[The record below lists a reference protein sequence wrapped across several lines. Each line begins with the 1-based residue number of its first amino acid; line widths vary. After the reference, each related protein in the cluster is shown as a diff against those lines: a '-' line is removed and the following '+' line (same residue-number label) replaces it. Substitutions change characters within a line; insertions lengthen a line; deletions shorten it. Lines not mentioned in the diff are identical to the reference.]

1 MCFRVVVWR
10 KANKAAVKMVVVPVD
25 SATEA
30 GQVLIGFVMKYTYVN
45 TMATLDQKEPQKVDL
60 KIKVFINAGK
70 TVGSCT

>member
-1 MCFRVVVWR
+1 MWR
-10 KANKAAVKMVVVPVD
+10 KANKAAVKIVVGPLD

-30 GQVLIGFVMKYTYVN
+30 GRVLVGFVMKYTYVN

-70 TVGSCT
+70 AVGSCT